1 MRKKKDGDKEERKDM
16 KNKVIKEGGVG
27 YELEDAEGR
36 SGRDERKG
44 KIKKKIVISG

>member
-1 MRKKKDGDKEERKDM
+1 MKDEKY
-16 KNKVIKEGGVG
+16 NVIKEGGDG
-27 YELEDAEGR
+27 HEQEDAEGR